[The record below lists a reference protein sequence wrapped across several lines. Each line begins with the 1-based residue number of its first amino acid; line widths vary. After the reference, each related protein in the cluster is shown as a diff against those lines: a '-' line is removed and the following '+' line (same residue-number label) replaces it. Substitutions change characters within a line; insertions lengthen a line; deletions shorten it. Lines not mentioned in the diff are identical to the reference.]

1 MTFQIIDLVSQA
13 LAIEEQFAGKSDM
26 AILEWL
32 QHKGTLYELQAL
44 SSNTHKLFIF
54 RSYLGI
60 EATFFID
67 NGKFFLSAIMAL
79 FVRLRFLSRQLFL
92 LNLTIE

>member
-44 SSNTHKLFIF
+44 YLTLINYLYFVLIWALKLHFLSIMV
-54 RSYLGI
+54 
-60 EATFFID
+60 
-67 NGKFFLSAIMAL
+67 NFFLSAIMAL
-79 FVRLRFLSRQLFL
+79 FVRLRFLSRHLFL
-92 LNLTIE
+92 LTHPW